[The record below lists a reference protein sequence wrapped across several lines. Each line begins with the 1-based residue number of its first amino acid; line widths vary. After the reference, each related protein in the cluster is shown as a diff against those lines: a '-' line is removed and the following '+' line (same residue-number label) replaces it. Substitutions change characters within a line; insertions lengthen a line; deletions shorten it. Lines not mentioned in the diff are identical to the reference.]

1 MELVTTTETV
11 MKHLNIILTIVL
23 ALGFLF
29 FGVMKFVE
37 SPNLVFSIIAKNSGM
52 AFFEP
57 YVRMATGIAE
67 LGTAALLLLP
77 KTRKLGVFAA
87 LGVLIGA
94 IGFHLSPWLGINVPG
109 IGHGLFL
116 TALAM
121 FVLALI
127 LASRIFRKA

>member
-1 MELVTTTETV
+1 
-11 MKHLNIILTIVL
+11 MKHFNLILTIIL

-37 SPNLVFSIIAKNSGM
+37 TPNVVFSVIAAKSGI

-57 YVRMATGIAE
+57 YVRIATGMAE
-67 LGTAALLLLP
+67 LGTAALLLMP
-77 KTRKLGVFAA
+77 RTRRLGILAA

-109 IGHGLFL
+109 IGHGLFF
-116 TALAM
+116 TALGM
-121 FVLALI
+121 FAISLTLA
-127 LASRIFRKA
+127 ARNFRQP